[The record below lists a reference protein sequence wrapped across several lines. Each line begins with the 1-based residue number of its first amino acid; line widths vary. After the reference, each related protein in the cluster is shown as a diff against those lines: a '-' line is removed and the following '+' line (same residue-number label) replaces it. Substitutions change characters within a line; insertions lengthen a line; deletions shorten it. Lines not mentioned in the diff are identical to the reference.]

1 MTKRKI
7 TNPNKAIMDRV
18 DGEDEL
24 RTSTRFTLSPA
35 YIGASS
41 TRLLNDKGSIPNDLV
56 SLHYTKELMEEAFK
70 KVKDGDLTIA
80 EEILTSQAVALNVAF
95 NSFTMRAGRQQ
106 DVTTIKM
113 FLQLALK
120 AQNQCRSTLDS
131 LRELKQPSGTQFIKQ
146 ANIAQN
152 QQINHGLIPAKNLNT
167 QNELLEGSNERM
179 DRGEKTQAK
188 RVNSTMEAVGAIN
201 RTKDARGESKGIS

>member
-24 RTSTRFTLSPA
+24 RTSTRFALSPA

-41 TRLLNDKGSIPNDLV
+41 TRLLNDKGSIPNDL
-56 SLHYTKELMEEAFK
+56 EFK

-95 NSFTMRAGRQQ
+95 NSFSMRAGRQQ

-188 RVNSTMEAVGAIN
+188 GVNSTMEAVGAIN
-201 RTKDARGESKGIS
+201 RTKDARGKSKGIS

>member
-1 MTKRKI
+1 
-7 TNPNKAIMDRV
+7 MDRV

-24 RTSTRFTLSPA
+24 RTSTRFALSPA

-56 SLHYTKELMEEAFK
+56 SLHYTKELMEEVFK

-95 NSFTMRAGRQQ
+95 NSFSMRAGRQQ

-146 ANIAQN
+146 ANITQN

>member
-1 MTKRKI
+1 MKKLKI
-7 TNPNKAIMDRV
+7 TDANKVVMARV
-18 DGEDEL
+18 EDEDDL

-35 YIGASS
+35 HIGASS

-56 SLHYTKELMEEAFK
+56 SLHYTKELLEDTFK
-70 KVKDGDLTIA
+70 QVKGGDLTIS

-95 NSFTMRAGRQQ
+95 NSFTMRAARQQ
-106 DVTTIKM
+106 DVRTIQM

-146 ANIAQN
+146 ANIAHN
-152 QQINHGLIPAKNLNT
+152 QQINHGLIPTNNLNS
-167 QNELLEGSNERM
+167 QNELLENSNEWM
-179 DRGEKTQAK
+179 DGRAQAK
-188 RVNSTMEAVGAIN
+188 AERVNPALEAMGEIN
-201 RTKDARGESKGIS
+201 RPKNCRRKIKGIS

>member
-24 RTSTRFTLSPA
+24 RTSTRFALSPA

-95 NSFTMRAGRQQ
+95 NSFSMRAGRQQ

-152 QQINHGLIPAKNLNT
+152 QQINHGLVPAKNLNT

-179 DRGEKTQAK
+179 DRGEETQAK

-201 RTKDARGESKGIS
+201 GTKDTRGKSKGIS